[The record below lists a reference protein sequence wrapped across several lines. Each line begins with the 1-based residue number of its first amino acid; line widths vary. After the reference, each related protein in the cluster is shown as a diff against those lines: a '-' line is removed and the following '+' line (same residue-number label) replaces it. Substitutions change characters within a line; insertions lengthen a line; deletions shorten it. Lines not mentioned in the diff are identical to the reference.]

1 MLGPLVSGYV
11 HSNYPYPHISHG
23 RRTKV
28 YQSGIS
34 HVFGLQRTIV
44 EMFVVEFRLE
54 MDVQS
59 RSYLGFRRD
68 AVDIFGESSLTLMTQ
83 LSSSQIGRS

>member
-11 HSNYPYPHISHG
+11 HSNYLCPHISHG

-28 YQSGIS
+28 HQSGIS
-34 HVFGLQRTIV
+34 PVFGLQRTIV
-44 EMFVVEFRLE
+44 NVFVVEFRLE

-59 RSYLGFRRD
+59 CSYLGFRRD
-68 AVDIFGESSLTLMTQ
+68 AVDLLGESPL
-83 LSSSQIGRS
+83 RP

>member
-1 MLGPLVSGYV
+1 MKV
-11 HSNYPYPHISHG
+11 H
-23 RRTKV
+23 K
-28 YQSGIS
+28 SGIS
-34 HVFGLQRTIV
+34 HVFSLRRTIV

-68 AVDIFGESSLTLMTQ
+68 ATDFFGESPLRL
-83 LSSSQIGRS
+83 